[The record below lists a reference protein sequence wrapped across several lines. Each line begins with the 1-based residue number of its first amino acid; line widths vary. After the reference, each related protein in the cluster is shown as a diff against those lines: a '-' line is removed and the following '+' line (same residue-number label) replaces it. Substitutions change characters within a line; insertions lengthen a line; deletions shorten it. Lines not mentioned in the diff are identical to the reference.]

1 MCTTVHREEPN
12 KTVGVPSQSLEG
24 ICEHK
29 LDSKFR
35 VSVPAPWRP
44 ASGQTV
50 QLRLLKWKH
59 LKVPVL
65 RAMTQEAF
73 EAVIQSIASNE
84 NVPLGVR
91 NAQKQAVYSGSESV
105 TLNDQGKLTVPK
117 KTAKEHGLDA
127 GGSVHLFGRGAA
139 FDLVAPQDVEKL
151 RAKEAQILEDLYE
164 SVDFG

>member
-1 MCTTVHREEPN
+1 MP
-12 KTVGVPSQSLEG
+12 VPSQSLEG
-24 ICEHK
+24 VFEHI
-29 LDSKFR
+29 LDSKYR
-35 VSVPAPWRP
+35 VSVPAGCRP

-73 EAVIQSIASNE
+73 EAVIESIASNE
-84 NVPLGVR
+84 NTPVGVR

-105 TLNDQGKLTVPK
+105 TLNDQGKMTVPK
-117 KTAKEHGLDA
+117 KTAKQHGLDSGEA
-127 GGSVHLFGRGAA
+127 VHLFGRGAA
-139 FDLVAPQDVEKL
+139 FDLVAPRDLEEM
-151 RAKEAQILEDLYE
+151 RAKEAQILEDLYD

>member
-1 MCTTVHREEPN
+1 M
-12 KTVGVPSQSLEG
+12 GVPSQSLEG
-24 ICEHK
+24 VFEHK
-29 LDSKFR
+29 LDTKYR
-35 VSVPAPWRP
+35 VSVPAAWRP

-73 EAVIQSIASNE
+73 EAVIESIASNE
-84 NVPLGVR
+84 TIPSGVR

-117 KTAKEHGLDA
+117 KTAKQHGLDA
-127 GGSVHLFGRGAA
+127 GESVHLFGRGAA
-139 FDLVAPQDVEKL
+139 FDLVAPQDVEEL
-151 RAKEAQILEDLYE
+151 REKEAQILEDLYD

>member
-1 MCTTVHREEPN
+1 M
-12 KTVGVPSQSLEG
+12 GVPSQSREG
-24 ICEHK
+24 EFEHK
-29 LDSKFR
+29 LDTKFR
-35 VSVPAPWRP
+35 VSVPAAWRP

-73 EAVIQSIASNE
+73 EAVIESISSNE
-84 NVPLGVR
+84 EVPSGVR
-91 NAQKQAVYSGSESV
+91 NAQKQAVYSGSENV

-117 KTAKEHGLDA
+117 KTAKQHGLDA
-127 GGSVHLFGRGAA
+127 GESVHLFGRGAA
-139 FDLVAPQDVEKL
+139 FDLVAPQDVKEM
-151 RAKEAQILEDLYE
+151 REKEAQILEDLYD

>member
-1 MCTTVHREEPN
+1 M
-12 KTVGVPSQSLEG
+12 GVPSQSLEG
-24 ICEHK
+24 IFEHK
-29 LDSKFR
+29 LDTKYR
-35 VSVPAPWRP
+35 VSVPSAWRP

-73 EAVIQSIASNE
+73 EAVIESIATNE
-84 NVPLGVR
+84 SISPGVR

-105 TLNDQGKLTVPK
+105 TMNDQGKLSVPK
-117 KTAKEHGLDA
+117 KTANKHGLDS
-127 GGSVHLFGRGAA
+127 GESVHLFGRGAA
-139 FDLVAPQDVEKL
+139 FDLVAPQDVEEL
-151 RAKEAQILEDLYE
+151 RAKEAQILEDLYD